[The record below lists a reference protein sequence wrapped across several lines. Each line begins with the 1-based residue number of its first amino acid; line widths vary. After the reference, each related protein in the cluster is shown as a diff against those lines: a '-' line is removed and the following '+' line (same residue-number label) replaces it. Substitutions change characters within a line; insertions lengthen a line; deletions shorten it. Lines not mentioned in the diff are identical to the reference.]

1 MSNPVQKA
9 DGKVRVIA
17 FYLPQFHPIPEND
30 EWWGKGFTEWTNV
43 AKAKTLFPGH
53 YQPKLPADLGF
64 YDLRVP
70 ETREAQADLARQYG
84 IEGFLYWHYWFG
96 NGKMLLERPFQEVL
110 ESGKPDFPFC
120 LGWANESWAG
130 FWHGTNGREIL
141 IEQKYPGK
149 DDYIAHFN
157 KVLPAFLDKRYIK
170 VDGKPLFMIYRPL
183 NNAPEI
189 LNMMSIWKELAAAN
203 GLEGIYFVSQTYSPD
218 EEYAKMK
225 EMGFDA
231 VNVVRLF
238 DFEEKKPSIKKLA
251 KLKAKLLH
259 RPTVVEYRK
268 AARWFVDKDFDSRE
282 DVIPTLIPNCDHS
295 PRTGRRAFILH
306 NSTPEYFAE
315 HVSDVVDVLRDKPAE
330 HKIAF
335 VKSWN
340 EWAEGNYLEPDL
352 KFGTQYLEALQ
363 RGISE

>member
-1 MSNPVQKA
+1 
-9 DGKVRVIA
+9 
-17 FYLPQFHPIPEND
+17 
-30 EWWGKGFTEWTNV
+30 
-43 AKAKTLFPGH
+43 
-53 YQPKLPADLGF
+53 
-64 YDLRVP
+64 
-70 ETREAQADLARQYG
+70 
-84 IEGFLYWHYWFG
+84 
-96 NGKMLLERPFQEVL
+96 
-110 ESGKPDFPFC
+110 
-120 LGWANESWAG
+120 
-130 FWHGTNGREIL
+130 
-141 IEQKYPGK
+141 
-149 DDYIAHFN
+149 
-157 KVLPAFLDKRYIK
+157 
-170 VDGKPLFMIYRPL
+170 
-183 NNAPEI
+183 
-189 LNMMSIWKELAAAN
+189 
-203 GLEGIYFVSQTYSPD
+203 
-218 EEYAKMK
+218 MK

-238 DFEEKKPSIKKLA
+238 DFEEKKPSINKLA

-282 DVIPTLIPNCDHS
+282 DVIPTLIPNWDHS

-315 HVSDVVDVLRDKPAE
+315 HVSDVVDVLRDKPEE